1 MLNRIKNSLSAK
13 VFLWIACLLALCSL
27 LIYGIVMAFLPQSYT
42 VVASSRVE
50 EEIQR
55 LTETLS
61 ETNYADVPEV
71 IEAFCQK
78 NRASVILDNGTEN
91 LTFGTVD
98 EESAKRGETMTSA
111 VNVSFADRKGNFFLS
126 IVAPVSAG
134 TELTM
139 AFLEL
144 LPVVC
149 VLILLISAA
158 GALLCS
164 RVLVRP
170 VLEISRISKRMSQ
183 LDMTWECKI
192 KRSDELGILADS
204 LNIMAKKL
212 DGAMKELEEANQK
225 LREDMEHMT
234 ELTRQR
240 RDFFAAV
247 SHELKTPITILKG
260 QIESMILGVG
270 RYKDTAVMLPE
281 TLKEVEHM
289 ELLVKEILDI
299 SKIEMNGMS
308 GEKEQ
313 ISLSDMLRRIVENQ
327 TPLAQE
333 RHIAVHLDMDGDA
346 VVSGNASLLDKAM
359 NNIVNNAIRHSA
371 EGEEVFIHLAPSAI
385 TVTNTGTAIPPE
397 DLPGLFTPFYRVEK
411 SRNKATG
418 GSGLGLYL
426 VKSIMVLHGFGYR
439 IENTEMGVV
448 FTVEF

>member
-1 MLNRIKNSLSAK
+1 
-13 VFLWIACLLALCSL
+13 
-27 LIYGIVMAFLPQSYT
+27 
-42 VVASSRVE
+42 
-50 EEIQR
+50 
-55 LTETLS
+55 
-61 ETNYADVPEV
+61 
-71 IEAFCQK
+71 
-78 NRASVILDNGTEN
+78 
-91 LTFGTVD
+91 
-98 EESAKRGETMTSA
+98 
-111 VNVSFADRKGNFFLS
+111 
-126 IVAPVSAG
+126 
-134 TELTM
+134 
-139 AFLEL
+139 
-144 LPVVC
+144 
-149 VLILLISAA
+149 
-158 GALLCS
+158 
-164 RVLVRP
+164 
-170 VLEISRISKRMSQ
+170 
-183 LDMTWECKI
+183 
-192 KRSDELGILADS
+192 
-204 LNIMAKKL
+204 
-212 DGAMKELEEANQK
+212 MKELEEANRQ
-225 LREDMEHMT
+225 LREDMEHMA
-234 ELTRQR
+234 ELSRQR

-270 RYKDTAVMLPE
+270 RYKDMAVMLPE

-308 GEKEQ
+308 GKKEQ
-313 ISLSDMLRRIVENQ
+313 ISLSDMLGRIVENQ

-333 RHIAVHLDMDGDA
+333 RHITVHLDMDGDA
-346 VVSGNASLLDKAM
+346 IVFGNASLLDKAM

-426 VKSIMVLHGFGYR
+426 VKSIMVLHGFGYH